1 MYLPSAHLA
10 ITFLRLKSFRPI
22 VNLGIMELLVFQG
35 MQMQSLPMCMF
46 DSLFFSSFAAWAMS
60 LITW

>member
-46 DSLFFSSFAAWAMS
+46 DSLFFSSFAA
-60 LITW
+60 